1 MQNNQTTPHRLYI
14 YALALLAF
22 ALTTSRS
29 ALAQSEDTQDP
40 SKSEYILNHPIRTTY
55 IRYCA
60 SCHGQFLQGGSG
72 SSFIDK
78 KWEADKDEDYI
89 KRSIDKGILNK
100 GMPPFGAILNDEQI
114 RQLASYIKNAP
125 AELQTP
131 KHGLPGKITTRD
143 YEVKLEVIVDGG
155 MEEPW
160 SIAFVDENRALV
172 TDKIGKLYWLIDGKL
187 DPNPIQGTP
196 AVRYASQ
203 GGLLDVNIDPN
214 YGDDENDWVYLAFS
228 HSEDGSVEAPG
239 MTKIVRGKIVNGQW
253 TDEQTLFE
261 ARKQDYRD
269 ARHHYGSRI
278 VFDKNGYL
286 YFSIGDRGTGDD
298 AQRLDKPNGKIH
310 RINPD
315 GSIPSDNPF
324 VNQSGNVYP
333 SIYSYGHR
341 NPQGLAIHPDTNEL
355 WITEHG
361 PKGGDELNLIKPG
374 HNYGWPVIT
383 YGINYN
389 GTIITD
395 EFKKQ
400 GMDQPVLYWVP
411 SIAACAWMHTTTAPS
426 PAGKA
431 TSSPAALA
439 HEELRRL
446 VLDNDR
452 VIHQEVILKDLGRIR
467 DVACA
472 PDGSIYILFNRPRA
486 DRKTKLPE
494 SRCRAMIKRSL
505 KKTTTGTFT

>member
-1 MQNNQTTPHRLYI
+1 MHHNHTTPHRLSI
-14 YALALLAF
+14 IALALLAF
-22 ALTTSRS
+22 TLTTGQP
-29 ALAQSEDTQDP
+29 ALAQTEDELDP
-40 SKSEYILNHPIRTTY
+40 SKSEYILNHPIRNTY

-72 SSFIDK
+72 SSFLDK
-78 KWEADKDEDYI
+78 KWVIDKDQDYI
-89 KRSIDKGILNK
+89 ERSIDKGILDK
-100 GMPPFGAILNDEQI
+100 GMPPFGALLNDEQI
-114 RQLASYIKNAP
+114 SELASYIKNAP
-125 AELQTP
+125 AKLETP
-131 KHGLPGKITTRD
+131 KHGLPDKITTRD

-172 TDKIGKLYWLIDGKL
+172 TDKVGKLYWLVDDKL

-196 AVRYASQ
+196 VVRYASQ

-214 YGDDENDWVYLAFS
+214 YGDGENDWVYLAFS

-239 MTKIVRGKIVNGQW
+239 MTKIVRGKIVDGKW

-261 ARKQDYRD
+261 ARKEDYLS
-269 ARHHYGSRI
+269 ARHHYGCRI

-286 YFSIGDRGTGDD
+286 YFAIGDRGTGDD

-310 RINPD
+310 RINRD

-324 VNQSGNVYP
+324 VNEGGNVYP

-341 NPQGLAIHPDTNEL
+341 NPQGLAIHPDTDQL

-361 PKGGDELNLIKPG
+361 PRGGDELNLIKPG

-411 SIAACAWMHTTTAPS
+411 SIAACGLDAYNHGPFTRWQGNLF
-426 PAGKA
+426 AG
-431 TSSPAALA
+431 ALA

-472 PDGSIYILFNRPRA
+472 PDGSIYILFNRPGRIAKLSYLNRA
-486 DRKTKLPE
+486 VE
-494 SRCRAMIKRSL
+494 Q
-505 KKTTTGTFT
+505 